1 MGLIAI
7 SLGTV
12 VTLFGRKSFEV
23 TIFATGAIS
32 GFIITLI
39 LFSMLSMLDSF
50 SNREEVKQK
59 QSLSFTETMFSY
71 VFSIV
76 IGVFVGF
83 ILTKMLRVGAA
94 IMGAIGGLFAGLTLA
109 GLLFFWTDSA
119 IPFYVLSTIGVIAMA
134 VLSLRHY
141 DNIVIIGTSMLGS
154 YCFVRGFSLFIGGF
168 PPENTIVDTF
178 IKGDFTTEFIIY
190 IALFIITTAVGI
202 FYQRRQKTIESLNN
216 YIKM

>member
-1 MGLIAI
+1 
-7 SLGTV
+7 

>member
-1 MGLIAI
+1 MGI
-7 SLGTV
+7 V

-109 GLLFFWTDSA
+109 GLLFFWTDSP

-134 VLSLRHY
+134 ILSLRHY